1 MAHGNEKEIVMNEYE
16 LLIDENNEWDCD
28 PQDPI
33 HQALIEAVLA
43 QKAKEPSWKG
53 PSWNDGH
60 QVQPLLD

>member
-1 MAHGNEKEIVMNEYE
+1 MNEYE